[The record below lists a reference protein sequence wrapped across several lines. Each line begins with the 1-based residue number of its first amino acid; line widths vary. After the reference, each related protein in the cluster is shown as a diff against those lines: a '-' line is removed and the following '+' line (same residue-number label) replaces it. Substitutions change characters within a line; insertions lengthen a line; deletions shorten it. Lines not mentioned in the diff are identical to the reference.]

1 MRRFRETYKQTFK
14 DLYEDKSSTWSRID
28 DTSIDTLE
36 AIERATGE
44 GPDDI
49 IEILEKM
56 MNEEYSRRELA
67 GRDVGPY
74 EGEYIAHD
82 LMLSNVITIDEY
94 VDILKMLVYNQ

>member
-14 DLYEDKSSTWSRID
+14 DLYEDKSSAWSRID
-28 DTSIDTLE
+28 DESIDVLE

-56 MNEEYSRRELA
+56 MNEEYSRRELH

-74 EGEYIAHD
+74 EGEYVAHD
-82 LMLSNVITIDEY
+82 LMLSNVIALDEY
-94 VDILKMLVYNQ
+94 VDILKMLVYNR

>member
-14 DLYEDKSSTWSRID
+14 DLYEDKSSAWSRID
-28 DTSIDTLE
+28 DESIEALE
-36 AIERATGE
+36 AIEREFGD

-49 IEILEKM
+49 IEILTNM
-56 MNEEYSRRELA
+56 MEDAYSNSYHEL
-67 GRDVGPY
+67 GPY

-94 VDILKMLVYNQ
+94 VDILKMLVYNR